1 MAGKLHSV
9 TKVKS
14 QPVEK
19 AIAKPAMNMPIV
31 MIIVETFSPMAPPKA
46 KLSVVNFEASS
57 DWLIIS
63 NQPIYCLSNDFK

>member
-1 MAGKLHSV
+1 MAGKLHIV

-19 AIAKPAMNMPIV
+19 AIAKPAMNIPIV

-57 DWLIIS
+57 D
-63 NQPIYCLSNDFK
+63 